1 MEASKGPGHFG
12 VLRAE
17 WAYGGES
24 TGEVRRN
31 QRSGE
36 SAGSTPPLLGH
47 LKKESEFFFWDL
59 LGILF
64 LAPNST
70 FPRNPKTHTHFMSPL
85 PIFKFQWNSQMGDMV
100 LEFPSRHTAFT
111 LVNVRFACTRLT
123 IPKEFSISCKVF
135 DPTSDSR
142 CQEVKK
148 MLNLLDQHISSIK
161 LDQKCFT
168 NHMGLVSQA
177 QNATIYLMLQQ
188 IYPKSC
194 FYTSPAVF

>member
-1 MEASKGPGHFG
+1 M
-12 VLRAE
+12 
-17 WAYGGES
+17 Y
-24 TGEVRRN
+24 
-31 QRSGE
+31 
-36 SAGSTPPLLGH
+36 GSTFGTKTIVMINAKIH
-47 LKKESEFFFWDL
+47 FKKDIKLKKNPIFLGGTCLEF
-59 LGILF
+59 F

-70 FPRNPKTHTHFMSPL
+70 FPRTPKTHTHFMSPL

-111 LVNVRFACTRLT
+111 LVNVRFACTRLR

-168 NHMGLVSQA
+168 NHMGLVSEA
-177 QNATIYLMLQQ
+177 QNATIYLILQQ

>member
-1 MEASKGPGHFG
+1 MPAVG
-12 VLRAE
+12 R
-17 WAYGGES
+17 GGRVTHQAGGKEFR
-24 TGEVRRN
+24 V
-31 QRSGE
+31 SGL
-36 SAGSTPPLLGH
+36 AFRVPYPPLLGH
-47 LKKESEFFFWDL
+47 LKKESEFFWGDL

-168 NHMGLVSQA
+168 NHMGSGK
-177 QNATIYLMLQQ
+177 I
-188 IYPKSC
+188 I
-194 FYTSPAVF
+194 